1 MAHASPETSAQHEL
15 LKYLLTVLKSNPTI
29 SRRSLCRGYGINPVV
44 LHRYIHR
51 PAHLRGK
58 YVYEEHRREIEPLA
72 RRPRS
77 DGYGIDAIVDT
88 LRERGIT
95 CSDYLIRSI
104 LRQT

>member
-1 MAHASPETSAQHEL
+1 MAQASHETSNRHDL
-15 LKYLLTVLKSNPTI
+15 LEYLLAILKNNPTV
-29 SRRSLCRGYGINPVV
+29 SRRILCREYGINPVV

-58 YVYEEHRREIEPLA
+58 YIYEEHRHAIEPVA
-72 RRPRS
+72 RQLRNA
-77 DGYGIDAIVDT
+77 GYGIDAIVET

-95 CSDYLIRSI
+95 CSDYLVRSI

>member
-1 MAHASPETSAQHEL
+1 MAQASHETSNRHNL
-15 LKYLLTVLKSNPTI
+15 LEYLLAILKNNPTV
-29 SRRSLCRGYGINPVV
+29 SRRSLCREYGINPVV

-58 YVYEEHRREIEPLA
+58 YIYEEHRHAIEPVA
-72 RRPRS
+72 RQLHNA
-77 DGYGIDAIVDT
+77 GYGIDAIVET

-95 CSDYLIRSI
+95 CSDYLVRSI